1 MKFPWAGDDD
11 NYETVLG
18 PGVDLKGNLTVKGP
32 VHIHGR
38 VVGDVHCE
46 DHLIVTKEGQVRG
59 NLSAR
64 MISISGNVHGIVEAV
79 ERLELLATANLVG
92 EISAPSLA
100 IAEGAIFEGSIR
112 MPQSDVGLVD
122 KTLQRGRK
130 PTQVQSPLAA
140 TSDRPVA
147 AERRTADV
155 SAQ

>member
-11 NYETVLG
+11 TYETVLG
-18 PGVDLKGNLTVKGP
+18 PGADLKGDLSVKGP

-46 DHLIVTKEGQVRG
+46 DHLVVTKDGQVRG

-92 EISAPSLA
+92 EISAPSLT
-100 IAEGAIFEGSIR
+100 IAEGAIFEGAIR
-112 MPQSDVGLVD
+112 MPQSDAGLVD
-122 KTLQRGRK
+122 KTLERGRK
-130 PTQVQSPLAA
+130 SAQVQPPLSAS
-140 TSDRPVA
+140 SDRPA
-147 AERRTADV
+147 AVERRTADV
-155 SAQ
+155 PAR